1 MVFRKSA
8 PWVATWGGK
17 SVHEAHQS
25 SVQYVSSCEVRK
37 ELQYDYLNYL
47 TETLGNGVKLM
58 GPIQGWCVGSGFLH
72 PRFDALIWFA
82 EEMPCHVKSPNSRH
96 ISRTICSCT
105 VAWHWLKDGLVLDA
119 TACPWEKRARGK
131 KAEPTDDTSTGHW
144 KTTLSCS
151 SSRTWVASRA
161 NNIWFPAVLE
171 RTNAPQ
177 SYFSKS
183 LTIRS
188 HGGSPWNFQ
197 EKQCWQHKCK
207 YYIYMHIYVWINT
220 E

>member
-177 SYFSKS
+177 SYFSNYDPMEAAPGTSRKNNVDN
-183 LTIRS
+183 TNVNIIYI
-188 HGGSPWNFQ
+188 
-197 EKQCWQHKCK
+197 C
-207 YYIYMHIYVWINT
+207 IYMY